1 MSEMK
6 LILGLGKTG
15 VSCAN
20 YFNKHNKAY
29 RVFDSRDV
37 SEIDQTTLKKLDR
50 ENIFFNNFDK
60 YLFDDIDEI
69 IVSPGF
75 DRSHE
80 IFREISFRKLPCITD
95 IDLFKKYCKKP
106 IISVTGTNGKTT
118 IVSMLEHVLLNTG
131 IKAIACGNNGVPP
144 LDVNSSNYDYIIL
157 ELSSYQLEY
166 MHNHQS
172 FISLLANIDHDHF
185 ERHKTM
191 EEYLGVKLKI
201 FSSCDYPIINVS
213 LLNITFDVDKTDL
226 IRYGL
231 LKNKIIISNK
241 TVEEISYDYSN
252 IYYKD
257 RVSLKHKG
265 LHNLENI
272 IAICSI
278 VSLLSIRLE
287 NCLDSLKSYIHLP
300 HRIEFVKN
308 SNDISWY
315 NDSKSTN
322 SASTKAALNYINSNI
337 ILILGG
343 AMKNMDYRS
352 LSDLINQKVRI
363 LVFIGENKDY
373 IKNQINVKSKI
384 LDAKSIDDAVILSR
398 DIALANDTILLS
410 PASPSFD
417 MFKNFEDRG
426 EAFKKAVKE
435 YVD

>member
-1 MSEMK
+1 MSGMK
-6 LILGLGKTG
+6 LILGFGITG

-20 YFNKHNKAY
+20 YFNKHNIAY
-29 RVFDSRDV
+29 RVFDSRDI
-37 SEIDQTTLKKLDR
+37 SELDQTAFKTLDR
-50 ENIFFNNFDK
+50 ENIIFNNFDND
-60 YLFDDIDEI
+60 LFDNIDEI
-69 IVSPGF
+69 IISPGF

-80 IFREISFRKLPCITD
+80 IFREINFRKLPCITD
-95 IDLFKKYCKKP
+95 VDLFKKHCKKP

-144 LDVNSSNYDYIIL
+144 LDINSSNYDYIIL

-191 EEYLGVKLKI
+191 EEYLDIKLKI
-201 FSSCDYPIINVS
+201 FSSCDHPIINVS
-213 LLNITFDVDKTDL
+213 LLDTFLKIDKTGL
-226 IRYGL
+226 FRYGL
-231 LKNKIIISNK
+231 LESKIIISNK
-241 TVEEISYDYSN
+241 IVEEISHDYSN

-278 VSLLSIRLE
+278 VSLLDIRLE

-308 SNDISWY
+308 SKGISWY

-322 SASTKAALNYINSNI
+322 SASTMAALKYINSNI

-343 AMKNMDYRS
+343 AMKNMDYGS
-352 LSDLINQKVRI
+352 LSDLIDQKVRI

-384 LDAKSIDDAVILSR
+384 IDAKSIDDAVIISR
-398 DIALANDTILLS
+398 DIALENDTILLS

-417 MFKNFEDRG
+417 MFRNFEDRG
-426 EAFKKAVKE
+426 EAFKKAIKE
-435 YVD
+435 YVK

>member
-20 YFNKHNKAY
+20 YFNKHNMAY
-29 RVFDSRDV
+29 RVFDSRDE
-37 SEIDQTTLKKLDR
+37 SELDQTTFTTLDS

-60 YLFDDIDEI
+60 NLFDDIDEI

-80 IFREISFRKLPCITD
+80 IFREIRFRKIPCITD
-95 IDLFKKYCKKP
+95 IDLFKKHCKKP

-118 IVSMLEHVLLNTG
+118 IVSMLEHVLLNIG
-131 IKAIACGNNGVPP
+131 IKAIACGNNGIPP

-191 EEYLGVKLKI
+191 EEYLGAKLKI

-213 LLNITFDVDKTDL
+213 LLNTSFDIDKTDL

-231 LKNKIIISNK
+231 LENKIIISNK
-241 TVEEISYDYSN
+241 TVKEISYDYAN

-257 RVSLKHKG
+257 RVNLKHKG

-278 VSLLSIRLE
+278 VSLLGIRLE

-308 SNDISWY
+308 SKGISWY

-322 SASTKAALNYINSNI
+322 SASTKAALKYINSNI

-384 LDAKSIDDAVILSR
+384 IDAKSIDDAVILSR